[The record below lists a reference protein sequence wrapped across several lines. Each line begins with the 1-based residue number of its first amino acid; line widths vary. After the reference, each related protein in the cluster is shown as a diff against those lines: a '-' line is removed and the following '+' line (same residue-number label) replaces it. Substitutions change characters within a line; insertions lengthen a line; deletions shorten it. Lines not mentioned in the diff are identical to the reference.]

1 MTIFRDIESGEKI
14 TLDQLEKEFYLLK
27 LEDPESYDYNF
38 DGYVNNCL
46 TRNNGTLEIMAH

>member
-14 TLDQLEKEFYLLK
+14 TLEQLEKEYYMMKLL
-27 LEDPESYDYNF
+27 DPENYDYDF

-46 TRNNGTLEIMAH
+46 TRNNGTLEIMVH

>member
-27 LEDPESYDYNF
+27 LDDPETYDYNF
-38 DGYVNNCL
+38 NSYINNCL
-46 TRNNGTLEIMAH
+46 TRNNGTLEIMMH